1 MLQRKSRLQAERQ
14 RYSRMEMLKTFSK
27 AWHIDELRKKIIF
40 TLLMLLVYRIGSNI
54 PVPSINRE
62 YLAQMFSGDTG
73 LLDLFDLFS
82 GGAFSN
88 FTIFAL
94 SITPYVTASIIVQL
108 LTIAFPY
115 FERLAKEGNEGRK
128 KMAMITRYM
137 TVVLGLIQAT
147 GLTIGLFRK
156 AIIDQGVF
164 TMIVIIAVL
173 TAGTTFLMWIGE
185 KINEFG
191 VGNGISLIIF
201 AGIVARIPSSI
212 RGIAT
217 QVSEGTISA
226 VAVVVMVI
234 IAVLVTMV
242 VIEMQQGVRKIPVQ
256 YAKRVVGRKMYGG
269 QSTHIPMKVNQAG
282 VIPII
287 FSLSLLQFPLTITY
301 FFPNTGFTDFVTKYL
316 SPSGNP
322 GVWVYAILNIALTMF
337 FTYFYT
343 AITFNPV
350 EVAEQ
355 MKQNGGF
362 VPGIRPGQATVDYLS
377 RIMSRLCLADGIFLA
392 AVATIPTIISVLTP
406 LDIAFGGTSL
416 LILIGVALDMVQQLE
431 NQMLMRNYQGFL
443 K

>member
-1 MLQRKSRLQAERQ
+1 MLQRRLRLQAERQ

-156 AIIDQGVF
+156 AIIDQSVF

-212 RGIAT
+212 RGIST